1 MDISF
6 TEQKVLSREIKDT
19 HEAFLMAKKYYK
31 KYLKIYYTIEA
42 RKGDEQT
49 IFVQF
54 FTEAKKDMDLYS
66 IRLLCDTKT
75 GNYECKSWS
84 QEL

>member
-1 MDISF
+1 MSLTDG
-6 TEQKVLSREIKDT
+6 KLLSKEIKDT
-19 HEAFLMAKKYYK
+19 YEAFLMAKKYYK

-42 RKGDEQT
+42 RKGNKQT

-54 FTEAKKDMDLYS
+54 FAEAKKDKDLYS

-75 GNYECKSWS
+75 GVYECES
-84 QEL
+84 QKFYQLF